1 MNKVIRKG
9 VRTYLIKD
17 DKVVVIKYLQEPHR
31 NYYDIPGGKIED
43 NESNTEAAIRE
54 FKEET
59 GMDIYKPKY
68 VGNLIVECKD
78 IIFDFDVFIV
88 NDYKGV
94 PNNFLYNESMWID
107 IDLLLERKCFSN
119 IQLLSKKYRYLLEID
134 SNFRI
139 KFIIGE
145 NNKIIKEIIET
156 K

>member
-1 MNKVIRKG
+1 
-9 VRTYLIKD
+9 
-17 DKVVVIKYLQEPHR
+17 
-31 NYYDIPGGKIED
+31 
-43 NESNTEAAIRE
+43 
-54 FKEET
+54 
-59 GMDIYKPKY
+59 MDIYKPKY